1 MTVLHKRPNMST
13 FRPYVL
19 TIAGFDPSAGAG
31 LLADVKT
38 FEASGVYGLGVCTA
52 LTVQNDVSFER
63 VHWVPAAE
71 IREQI
76 RILFARFKVDFV
88 KIGLVESLP
97 QLLELVGWLK
107 GQNPRL
113 QLVWDPVLKASAG
126 YEFHRK
132 TDRELLRALCAEMAL
147 ITPNQPEM
155 LRLWPGEKAADIAA
169 QVVSAFC
176 PVLLKGGHGEGAV
189 ATDVLFA
196 NGKWHSFSA
205 PRLPHGEKH
214 GSGCV
219 LSAAVLAQL
228 AKGETLVEA
237 CRAGKDYTTAFL
249 ASNNTLLGYHSSSK

>member
-1 MTVLHKRPNMST
+1 MAQPV
-13 FRPYVL
+13 RPYAL
-19 TIAGFDPSAGAG
+19 SIAGFDPSAGAG

-38 FEASGVYGLGVCTA
+38 LEASGVYGLGVCTA

-107 GQNPRL
+107 GQNPSL
-113 QLVWDPVLKASAG
+113 QIVWDPVLKASAG

-132 TDRELLRALCAEMAL
+132 TDRELMQALCAEMAL

-155 LRLWPGEKAADIAA
+155 LRIWPDEAAADTAA
-169 QVVSAFC
+169 QAVSAYC
-176 PVLLKGGHGEGAV
+176 PVLLKGGHDEGEQ

-196 NGKWHSFSA
+196 GGTWHSFST

-228 AKGETLVEA
+228 AKGQALVNA
-237 CRAGKDYTTAFL
+237 CRQGKDYTTTFL
-249 ASNNTLLGYHSSSK
+249 ASNDTLLGYHSKS